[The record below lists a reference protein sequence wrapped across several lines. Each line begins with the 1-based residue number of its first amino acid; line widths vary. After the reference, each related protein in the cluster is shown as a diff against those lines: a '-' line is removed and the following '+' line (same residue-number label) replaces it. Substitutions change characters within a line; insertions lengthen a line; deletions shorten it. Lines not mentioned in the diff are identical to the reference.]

1 MCTIW
6 NNFHGNN
13 TLNKTLEQKVTLE
26 NEIIFPLNF
35 HRTVSEAFSEE
46 IPPNFH
52 QPVSEVFSQV
62 IPPTS
67 LDTLLH
73 KLLGKPNIST

>member
-26 NEIIFPLNF
+26 NETISPQNPL
-35 HRTVSEAFSEE
+35 
-46 IPPNFH
+46 PNFH
-52 QPVSEVFSQV
+52 QPVSDVFSQV